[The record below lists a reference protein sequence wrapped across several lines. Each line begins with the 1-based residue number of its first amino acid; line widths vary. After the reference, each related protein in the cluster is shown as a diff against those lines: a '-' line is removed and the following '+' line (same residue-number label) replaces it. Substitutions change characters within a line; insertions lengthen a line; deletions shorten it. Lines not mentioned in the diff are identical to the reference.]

1 MCCCVSEP
9 DIPTMITIISDIE
22 QTSVRLSW
30 QPGDSQVINRTSV
43 MYLDQ
48 KSSANNSW
56 QRQVVRTSSPS
67 SSDEADRQRRSAD
80 EYQVHVL
87 TGLEPGTTYIIRIE
101 VQSFDKFQYSPNI
114 TCETREFCWFL
125 YHFCTFLPS
134 PVPSFKPASLPLD
147 RLILAEISKQN
158 IYLLRS

>member
-1 MCCCVSEP
+1 
-9 DIPTMITIISDIE
+9 MITISDIE

-30 QPGDSQVINRTSV
+30 RPGGSQVINRTSI

-56 QRQVVRTSSPS
+56 QRQVVRPSSPS
-67 SSDEADRQRRSAD
+67 SSVEADRQRRSAD

-101 VQSFDKFQYSPNI
+101 VQSFDKFQYSPEI
-114 TCETREFCWFL
+114 TCETREFCLFL
-125 YHFCTFLPS
+125 CHFCTFLPS
-134 PVPSFKPASLPLD
+134 PVTSFKPVSLPLD